1 MVLAGNYS
9 VHYYGLDFALWALV
23 IGLLISNVLGLPP
36 WIKGA
41 VRTEY
46 FIKTGLVMMGTGILF
61 GEIIQA
67 GAYGVIQAVLV
78 VSVVWY
84 IAYRLA
90 KKLHMA
96 DEFAAING
104 SRGFHLRRFRSYC
117 RCRCGAGGQEE
128 NVDS

>member
-1 MVLAGNYS
+1 
-9 VHYYGLDFALWALV
+9 
-23 IGLLISNVLGLPP
+23 
-36 WIKGA
+36 
-41 VRTEY
+41 
-46 FIKTGLVMMGTGILF
+46 MMGTGILF

-104 SRGFHLRRFRSYC
+104 FRSFHLRRFRSYCRCRCRC